1 MPQAICFISNAPFLL
16 DESEL
21 HLLFDY
27 VIKTNSEKNI
37 TGFLIYKEGTFLQ
50 LLEGSEYEI
59 SRLFDSIS
67 LDPRHNHVTKML
79 DRPIERRIFQK
90 FEAGSTSAFRHQEMA
105 KLNSIIETDENSA
118 YARICKAF
126 LKPFVMIHA

>member
-27 VIKTNSEKNI
+27 AIQTNTEKNI
-37 TGFLIYKEGTFLQ
+37 TGFLTYKEGTFLQ
-50 LLEGSEYEI
+50 ILEGSEYEI
-59 SRLFDSIS
+59 SRLFDTIS

-79 DRPIERRIFQK
+79 DRSVDERIFQK
-90 FEAGSTSAFRHQEMA
+90 FEAGFTSTFRHQEMDR
-105 KLNSIIETDENSA
+105 LNSIIENNENSA